1 MISTFLNIIRVNI
14 FDNLTYYSSSLR
26 CCFTFNIPSH
36 LYELRRELTN
46 PNSLLLHFFPL
57 PHRKEII
64 GQYTE
69 AIFSFGMKSV
79 SRNTSNAILFINIQ
93 IQTEIHE
100 TPYLYSSCDILASG
114 VYVAY
119 HIFQNPSYIMC
130 IPPRSSL
137 SLITFSE
144 LIAHRSRYH
153 AQHKRNPSP
162 TLACQY
168 AH

>member
-1 MISTFLNIIRVNI
+1 
-14 FDNLTYYSSSLR
+14 
-26 CCFTFNIPSH
+26 
-36 LYELRRELTN
+36 
-46 PNSLLLHFFPL
+46 
-57 PHRKEII
+57 
-64 GQYTE
+64 
-69 AIFSFGMKSV
+69 MKSV
-79 SRNTSNAILFINIQ
+79 YRNTSNAILFINIQ

-168 AH
+168 AHWAPAASSPLTPARGRKTHRTQRGLGTCFLGFSPITYWFQKYLCIHKRRW